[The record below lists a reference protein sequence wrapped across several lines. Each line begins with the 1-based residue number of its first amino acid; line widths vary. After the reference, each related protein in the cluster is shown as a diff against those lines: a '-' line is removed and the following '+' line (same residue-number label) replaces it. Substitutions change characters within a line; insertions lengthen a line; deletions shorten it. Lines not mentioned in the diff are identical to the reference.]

1 MNKQDQ
7 SIYTSMKVCNLLVSA
22 VSLVIG
28 VLIIFFS
35 TQLGIGSS
43 KSTGRKAGT
52 WPWIMVKIGLIDVCM
67 LVAVYIIFEV
77 GLKVK
82 LPEPIWM

>member
-1 MNKQDQ
+1 
-7 SIYTSMKVCNLLVSA
+7 MKY
-22 VSLVIG
+22 
-28 VLIIFFS
+28 
-35 TQLGIGSS
+35 LGIYISGAILLPILMWILVDKDA
-43 KSTGRKAGT
+43 KSDKRK
-52 WPWIMVKIGLIDVCM
+52 ILVKIGLIDVCM